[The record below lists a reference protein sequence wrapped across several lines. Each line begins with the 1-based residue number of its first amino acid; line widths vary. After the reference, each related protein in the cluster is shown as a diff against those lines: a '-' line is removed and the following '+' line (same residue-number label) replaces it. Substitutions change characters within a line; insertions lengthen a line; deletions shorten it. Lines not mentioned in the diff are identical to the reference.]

1 MFQIKNKGK
10 IFEEDW
16 KKSVPDY
23 CLAIRLPDPPQA
35 FTQRSDTKFSHK
47 NPCDFIIFD
56 GWRRMLFPME
66 LKSTKAKS
74 FTVQLTE
81 DDSDTKMV
89 KYHQIN
95 GLTKMSKYECV
106 QPVFVFN
113 FRNEKTGEQT
123 TYIQK
128 IQDFN
133 RMMSEVEK
141 ASFNENDLNLY
152 EAIEVMG
159 DKKRTRY
166 AWDIDGILDYVE

>member
-1 MFQIKNKGK
+1 
-10 IFEEDW
+10 
-16 KKSVPDY
+16 
-23 CLAIRLPDPPQA
+23 
-35 FTQRSDTKFSHK
+35 
-47 NPCDFIIFD
+47 
-56 GWRRMLFPME
+56 MLFPME